1 MRSLLEYLADYAN
14 ENLVG
19 ARLQAREFSKKC
31 LSVEERWE
39 DFRAML
45 TVAQRDAL
53 EAIQDEESRL
63 QYRKDLD
70 FFRAGISIGKEFSRY

>member
-1 MRSLLEYLADYAN
+1 MLIRG
-14 ENLVG
+14 G
-19 ARLQAREFSKKC
+19 ALG
-31 LSVEERWE
+31 
-39 DFRAML
+39 
-45 TVAQRDAL
+45 VAQRAAL